1 MREPPRSKRT
11 LNYVEPARPFPLGGL
26 TLTPT
31 GMTSQRPLIE
41 VRDLRRSFDQDAVQA
56 LRGVSFTINR
66 GEFVSVRGP
75 SGSGKTTLLN
85 VLGALDCDFDGTV
98 TIDDVELR
106 QMSEPE
112 RFRAGTIG
120 FVFQSFHLLD
130 ALTAIENVQM
140 PMFETSWRR
149 PERKARAAELL
160 KMVGLEN
167 RMDHLPSALSGGER
181 QRVAIARSLANEP
194 KLLLADEP
202 TGNLDTANS
211 RKILDV
217 LEHIHHERQ
226 MTLIVVTHDPEVAE
240 AANRSLRLR
249 DGQLV
254 DE

>member
-1 MREPPRSKRT
+1 
-11 LNYVEPARPFPLGGL
+11 
-26 TLTPT
+26 
-31 GMTSQRPLIE
+31 MTSQRPLIE
-41 VRDLRRSFDQDAVQA
+41 VRDLRRSFEQDAVQA
-56 LRGVSFTINR
+56 LRGVSFTIER
-66 GEFVSVRGP
+66 GEFVSIRGP
-75 SGSGKTTLLN
+75 SGCGKTTLLN
-85 VLGALDCDFDGTV
+85 VLGALDGDFDGTV

-160 KMVGLEN
+160 KIVGLEN

-211 RKILDV
+211 RKILEV
-217 LEHIHHERQ
+217 LEHIHQERQ
-226 MTLIVVTHDPEVAE
+226 MTLIVVTHDSEVAE
-240 AANRSLRLR
+240 AADRTLRLR